1 MGKIHNIKGFTI
13 IEMLIAAS
21 ISMIIVGSALSVYLT
36 QHKHLLVQ
44 EQISD
49 MQQNIRASMQELA
62 TKIRMAGYNVPTGI
76 SALRASN
83 TNPDT
88 IEIIYDSS
96 LLDGVQIEHAM
107 PEQSA
112 ELRCDGHDLSSLHD
126 GDWVVIYDPNKQAGE
141 FFEISHVQYDASSIQ
156 HNTMPL
162 SKSYPKGSKIIKMNK
177 IKYYIDNTTD
187 PNHPRLMMQHVGRL
201 PLIYAD
207 NISDLQFQYLLSS
220 GAIVDVPPL
229 ARMVREVM
237 INITAITD
245 KPDDEFINQYRTR
258 SLQTSVKVR
267 NLGIN

>member
-62 TKIRMAGYNVPTGI
+62 TKIRMAGYDVPTGI
-76 SALRASN
+76 SALSAYN

-88 IEIIYDSS
+88 IEIIYDTDQ
-96 LLDGVQIEHAM
+96 LDSVEIEHDM
-107 PEQSA
+107 PQPSA
-112 ELRCDGHDLSSLHD
+112 ELRCDGHDLTPLHD
-126 GDWVVIYDPNKQAGE
+126 GDWIYIYDPNTQTGE
-141 FFEISHVQYDASSIQ
+141 FFEVSHVQYAAGHIQ

-187 PNHPRLMMQHVGRL
+187 PNHPRLMVQNVGQP

-220 GAIVDVPPL
+220 GVVVDVPPL
-229 ARMVREVM
+229 ADMVREVM
-237 INITAITD
+237 IYITARTD
-245 KPDDEFINQYRTR
+245 EPDDEFINQYRTR
-258 SLQTSVKVR
+258 NLQTSVKVR